1 MLLIP
6 QNYEFYYFKK
16 LKHVLNYQELLPPK
30 MPTISQEAKTVSEE
44 FVEHLNLMCGLLDEW
59 SHLIPEGDYLKSM
72 NTLQRLFAFKY
83 ILNDDGQ
90 EVPDAPI
97 FTAEAMINEVIGGH
111 IARTA
116 LPIRPEERN
125 VNDAMKLASGKYK
138 CCNKCDRIIKLKYE
152 NQHLKTQ
159 VCWKIY
165 RSKHLTHNIDERDT
179 SRYEE
184 IITRISGAI
193 STDLNTNHK
202 INWGW
207 LQYE

>member
-97 FTAEAMINEVIGGH
+97 FTAEAVW
-111 IARTA
+111 TVSFSS
-116 LPIRPEERN
+116 PF
-125 VNDAMKLASGKYK
+125 YK
-138 CCNKCDRIIKLKYE
+138 
-152 NQHLKTQ
+152 
-159 VCWKIY
+159 
-165 RSKHLTHNIDERDT
+165 
-179 SRYEE
+179 
-184 IITRISGAI
+184 TR
-193 STDLNTNHK
+193 
-202 INWGW
+202 
-207 LQYE
+207 